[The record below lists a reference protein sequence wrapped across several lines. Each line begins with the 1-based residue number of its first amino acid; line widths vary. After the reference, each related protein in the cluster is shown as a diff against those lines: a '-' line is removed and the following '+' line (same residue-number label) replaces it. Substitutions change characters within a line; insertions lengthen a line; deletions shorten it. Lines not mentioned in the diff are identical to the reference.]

1 MTTDKSNK
9 DRCWHYSG
17 VDKGFYCWKCVE
29 HLMDKRTKEI
39 YQKLYDE
46 FDTVANEYGKS
57 YVLNKIKQHKKEWC
71 K

>member
-29 HLMDKRTKEI
+29 HLLDKRAKEI
-39 YQKLYDE
+39 FEDIENNLI
-46 FDTVANEYGKS
+46 
-57 YVLNKIKQHKKEWC
+57 LNKYFSFQIKKLKQKWC